1 MVTTADLLNEYFD
14 QFIKQV
20 EERWN
25 KFTEGGYRPQ
35 AMELAKRIDEIAS
48 TRDLE
53 YIQFLKEV
61 HSLKFPNMVIAF
73 LKEKNLEGVSVVA
86 KSDEKSLLDMIK
98 KGRPWDDP
106 SFTAITIEMTEAAKS
121 LPSELAN
128 SKLEPIPLLKVKVE
142 PIKWDKINTAAHDAD
157 NWNIQRASWIIRSR
171 MANIDTSA

>member
-1 MVTTADLLNEYFD
+1 LITLADLLNEYFD
-14 QFIKQV
+14 QFVKQV

-25 KFTEGGYRPQ
+25 EFTEGGYRPQ
-35 AMELAKRIDEIAS
+35 AMELAKQMDEMAS

-53 YIQFLKEV
+53 YILFLKEI

-86 KSDEKSLLDMIK
+86 KSDEKALLDMIK

-128 SKLEPIPLLKVKVE
+128 RTLEPIPLLKVKVE
-142 PIKWDKINTAAHDAD
+142 PIKWDKINTAAREAD
-157 NWNIQRASWIIRSR
+157 NWNIQRASWVVRSR
-171 MANIDTSA
+171 AANSGSSA